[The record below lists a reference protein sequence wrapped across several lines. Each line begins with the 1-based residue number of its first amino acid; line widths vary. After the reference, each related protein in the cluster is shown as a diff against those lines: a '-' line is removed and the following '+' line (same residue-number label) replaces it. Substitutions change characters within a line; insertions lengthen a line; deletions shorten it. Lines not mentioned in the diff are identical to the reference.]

1 MRSIS
6 KAFGPTLAVDGVDL
20 DLLPG
25 DIHGLVGENGAG
37 KSTLMRVLSGFYA
50 DYAGEIVVDGRAV
63 RILSP
68 GQARA
73 LGIGLVHQELSL
85 VPELTVADNIF
96 LGREPPA
103 RLPGFIDLAASNV
116 QARRLCAELGVHLH
130 PDARVARLSIAERQ
144 LVEIAKGV
152 ALNPRVLILDEPTS
166 SLTRQEINRLLDI
179 VRSLAAK
186 GMAIVY
192 ISHKLDEVFAAN
204 SKRHSMKGSRPPQ
217 VTCLESDCPLVG
229 AAAGEE

>member
-1 MRSIS
+1 MLNQVLLVRMRSIS
-6 KAFGPTLAVDGVDL
+6 KAFGPTVAVDGVDL

-103 RLPGFIDLAASNV
+103 RLPGFIDLAAS
-116 QARRLCAELGVHLH
+116 
-130 PDARVARLSIAERQ
+130 S
-144 LVEIAKGV
+144 
-152 ALNPRVLILDEPTS
+152 
-166 SLTRQEINRLLDI
+166 
-179 VRSLAAK
+179 
-186 GMAIVY
+186 
-192 ISHKLDEVFAAN
+192 
-204 SKRHSMKGSRPPQ
+204 
-217 VTCLESDCPLVG
+217 
-229 AAAGEE
+229 

>member
-6 KAFGPTLAVDGVDL
+6 KAFGPTLAFDWVDL
-20 DLLPG
+20 DLPPG
-25 DIHGLVGENGAG
+25 DIHGVVGENGAG

-103 RLPGFIDLAASNV
+103 RLPGFIDLAASSV

-144 LVEIAKGV
+144 LVQIAKGV
-152 ALNPRVLILDEPTS
+152 PPIPPARLWHEP
-166 SLTRQEINRLLDI
+166 
-179 VRSLAAK
+179 
-186 GMAIVY
+186 
-192 ISHKLDEVFAAN
+192 
-204 SKRHSMKGSRPPQ
+204 P
-217 VTCLESDCPLVG
+217 TCLPTQASNG
-229 AAAGEE
+229 